1 MSDFIVLQTQIQ
13 ILAQLYEL
21 TDSSSVKTKE
31 SYDECIKLLYGDS
44 TSTELKIIHETIYVT
59 LSDEDAGIL
68 FKDFSETNILALQI
82 LVKEL
87 LYLANVGEDIT
98 GNMSIYIGSA
108 HNNHTIYGTIG
119 GFFREGKLR
128 VGQVLLLGYVDIE
141 GFFVDDMLQ
150 GYGKIEDTRTKFLN
164 DKPENDTIPENFIY
178 EGEFLYGMFHGQG
191 TITKKFIDVDNMRK
205 KIEEQEG
212 RKFKVFIGPQ
222 SCHNQNSGR
231 IITSGTFYMGNLQ
244 EKGEEYEYD
253 SAFATTTTT
262 ENSQISFNDILL
274 NLPIRA
280 KL

>member
-222 SCHNQNSGR
+222 YCHNQNSGR